1 MDDTTADST
10 TVERESSLLARENAK
25 LRQNCADLEAQLAA
39 LQRELKNG
47 VGASEF
53 AAFREAATASERR
66 AENATRD
73 AQASGVSPGAWSVA
87 SAASSAGSSSS
98 RVQADH
104 VASDAAAPSSTFPR

>member
-25 LRQNCADLEAQLAA
+25 LRQSCADLTAQLAA

-53 AAFREAATASERR
+53 AAFREAADLVIIATSTGPAS
-66 AENATRD
+66 ND
-73 AQASGVSPGAWSVA
+73 SLCQ
-87 SAASSAGSSSS
+87 
-98 RVQADH
+98 
-104 VASDAAAPSSTFPR
+104 